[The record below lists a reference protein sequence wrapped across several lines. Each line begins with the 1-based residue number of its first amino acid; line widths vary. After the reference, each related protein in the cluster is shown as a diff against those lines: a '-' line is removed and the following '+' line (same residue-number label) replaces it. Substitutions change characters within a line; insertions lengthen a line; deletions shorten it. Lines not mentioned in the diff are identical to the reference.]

1 MAGNIKGITIEIDG
15 DVKKLNSALKSAN
28 QNIKDTQ
35 YQLRDVEKALKFNPG
50 NTEMLEQKFKLLG
63 QSVTE
68 AKDKLNLLEEAQ
80 RQAADQLARG
90 EIGQAD
96 YDALSAK
103 VEAARGEVE
112 KFQAAYDE
120 FGSVQAQQFK
130 AALEEINQSLDG
142 TKGKLEDVDKALQ
155 LNPGNTDLLQ
165 TKFELLGQAV
175 EEASDKVTMLE
186 EAEALAAD
194 QLANGE
200 IGIEQY
206 ADLQVE
212 LENARAEADQLRQAY
227 VSFGSV
233 ALQKVSA
240 VGEKIVELGTKTE
253 KLGNFL
259 NKYVSVPVVAAGSAG
274 VAAFKSMDEAMD
286 TVTKKTGATGGALED
301 MQNRAKEIAETVPT
315 SFQAAADAVGE
326 VNTRFGLTGDALSDL
341 STKFVKFADLNDTDV
356 SSSIDNVQTV
366 MAAWGVET
374 EDAGLLLDT
383 LTKAGQDTG
392 VSVDTLS
399 QALSSNKTYLD
410 EMGFSL
416 SDSAMFLANLDKNG
430 VDANATLAGMKK
442 ALVNA
447 TKEGKTSKEALSELQ
462 DTIANSTDKTEAYQK
477 AMELFGNKAGPAI
490 ADAVMEGRLS
500 FEELGTTLEDFSGT
514 TENTFKDTL
523 DPIDQMTT
531 ALNTAKDIA
540 GQVGGMIFE
549 TLNPALQKLN
559 DYVKKAKESFEKL
572 SPKTKDT
579 IVKFGLIAAAIGP
592 VLSVGSKLTKFFGG
606 IISLAPKL
614 GAAISFLT
622 GPFGLVVLAI
632 AAVIAIVALV
642 IKNWDWLKQK
652 AQEVGQV
659 ISQAWNQM
667 KTNVSNSWNQ
677 LKTNAAAAWQE
688 IKNRVTENFNIAKN
702 AVSTA
707 ADNIKTK
714 VSTTWD
720 NVKSGTAAKW
730 SEIKNTVSTKASEVK
745 TAVSTAWEN
754 VKTNTSAKWNEIKTT
769 VSTKVSE
776 VKNTISNGWGN
787 LKQNVSGVFDGI
799 KNTMSKPFTDAK
811 AAISDAIQKI
821 KNLFPIRLGNIFSG
835 IKLPTLHYS
844 PGKFP
849 YGVGGKGYLPKFSW
863 YRKAYTNAVMFNDP
877 TVLATPSGYKG
888 FGDGNGS
895 EIVMGKD
902 YMLGMIQEAV
912 SGSSLSR
919 NMAAVGQILEAF
931 LPMIANK
938 EFVLSGQ
945 DFVYANKQGINAAL
959 GNEAVLTARGVR

>member
-315 SFQAAADAVGE
+315 SFQTAADAVGE

-592 VLSVGSKLTKFFGG
+592 VLSVGSNLTKFFGG

-632 AAVIAIVALV
+632 AAVIAIVAIV
-642 IKNWDWLKQK
+642 IKNWDYLKQK
-652 AQEVGQV
+652 AQEVGKV
-659 ISQAWNQM
+659 ISDAWNQM

-776 VKNTISNGWGN
+776 VKNAISNGWGN

-811 AAISDAIQKI
+811 ADISDAIQKI

>member
-80 RQAADQLARG
+80 RQAADQLQRG

-130 AALEEINQSLDG
+130 AALEEVNQSLDN

-165 TKFELLGQAV
+165 TKFELLGEAV
-175 EEASDKVTMLE
+175 DEAANKVSMLE
-186 EAEALAAD
+186 EAEAMAAD

-206 ADLQVE
+206 ADLQVQ
-212 LENARAEADQLRQAY
+212 LENARAEADNLKQAY
-227 VSFGSV
+227 VNFGSV
-233 ALQKVSA
+233 ALQRVSA
-240 VGEKIVELGTKTE
+240 VGQKIEELGKKTE
-253 KLGNFL
+253 KIGNFL
-259 NKYVSVPVVAAGSAG
+259 NKYVTAPVVAAGTAG
-274 VAAFKSMDEAMD
+274 VAAFKSLDTAMD
-286 TVTKKTGATGGALED
+286 TVTKKTGATGEQLQD
-301 MQNRAKEIAETVPT
+301 MKDRAKEIAETIPT
-315 SFQAAADAVGE
+315 SFQTAADAVGE
-326 VNTRFGLTGDALSDL
+326 VNTRFGLTGAALSDL
-341 STKFVKFADLNDTDV
+341 STKFAEFAEINDTDV
-356 SSSIDNVQTV
+356 STSIDNVQTV

-462 DTIANSTDKTEAYQK
+462 DTIKNSSSDTEAYQK

-490 ADAVMEGRLS
+490 ADAVREGRLS
-500 FEELGTTLEDFSGT
+500 FDELGTTLEDFSGT

-531 ALNTAKDIA
+531 ALNTVKDIA

-549 TLNPALQKLN
+549 TLNPSLQKLN

-572 SPKTKDT
+572 SPKTKDA

-592 VLSVGSKLTKFFGG
+592 VLSVGGKLTKFFGSV
-606 IISLAPKL
+606 ISLAPKL

-632 AAVIAIVALV
+632 AAVIAIVAIV
-642 IKNWDWLKQK
+642 IKNWDYLKQK

-659 ISQAWNQM
+659 ISQAWDQM

-730 SEIKNTVSTKASEVK
+730 SEIKNS
-745 TAVSTAWEN
+745 
-754 VKTNTSAKWNEIKTT
+754 

-776 VKNTISNGWGN
+776 VRNSISNGWGN
-787 LKQNVSGVFDGI
+787 LKQNVSNTFSGI
-799 KNTMSKPFTDAK
+799 KNVITGPFEK
-811 AAISDAIQKI
+811 AWELIQLVVGKI
-821 KNLFPIRLGNIFSG
+821 KRLFPIKLGNIFSG
-835 IKLPTLHYS
+835 IKLPHFKIS
-844 PGKFP
+844 G
-849 YGVGGKGYLPKFSW
+849 GVLPWGIGGKGKAPSVRVEW
-863 YRKAYTNAVMFNDP
+863 YRKAYDNAVMFNDP
-877 TVLATPSGYKG
+877 TVLATGSGYKG
-888 FGDGNGS
+888 FGDGTGG

-912 SGSSLSR
+912 SGSSLAR

-938 EFVLSGQ
+938 EFFLSGQ
-945 DFVYANKQGINAAL
+945 DFVYANKQGINSAL
-959 GNEAVLTARGVR
+959 GNEAILTARGVR

>member
-35 YQLRDVEKALKFNPG
+35 YQLRDVEKTLKFNPG

-80 RQAADQLARG
+80 RQAADQLQRG

-175 EEASDKVTMLE
+175 EEASDKVSMLE
-186 EAEALAAD
+186 EAEAHAAD

-206 ADLQVE
+206 ADLQVQ
-212 LENARAEADQLRQAY
+212 LENARAEADQLKQAY

-259 NKYVSVPVVAAGSAG
+259 NKYVSVPVVAAGTAG

-356 SSSIDNVQTV
+356 STSIDNVQTV

-399 QALSSNKTYLD
+399 QA
-410 EMGFSL
+410 
-416 SDSAMFLANLDKNG
+416 
-430 VDANATLAGMKK
+430 
-442 ALVNA
+442 
-447 TKEGKTSKEALSELQ
+447 
-462 DTIANSTDKTEAYQK
+462 
-477 AMELFGNKAGPAI
+477 
-490 ADAVMEGRLS
+490 
-500 FEELGTTLEDFSGT
+500 
-514 TENTFKDTL
+514 
-523 DPIDQMTT
+523 
-531 ALNTAKDIA
+531 
-540 GQVGGMIFE
+540 
-549 TLNPALQKLN
+549 
-559 DYVKKAKESFEKL
+559 
-572 SPKTKDT
+572 
-579 IVKFGLIAAAIGP
+579 
-592 VLSVGSKLTKFFGG
+592 
-606 IISLAPKL
+606 
-614 GAAISFLT
+614 
-622 GPFGLVVLAI
+622 
-632 AAVIAIVALV
+632 
-642 IKNWDWLKQK
+642 
-652 AQEVGQV
+652 
-659 ISQAWNQM
+659 
-667 KTNVSNSWNQ
+667 
-677 LKTNAAAAWQE
+677 AAW
-688 IKNRVTENFNIAKN
+688 RRRR
-702 AVSTA
+702 S
-707 ADNIKTK
+707 
-714 VSTTWD
+714 S
-720 NVKSGTAAKW
+720 
-730 SEIKNTVSTKASEVK
+730 
-745 TAVSTAWEN
+745 
-754 VKTNTSAKWNEIKTT
+754 
-769 VSTKVSE
+769 
-776 VKNTISNGWGN
+776 
-787 LKQNVSGVFDGI
+787 
-799 KNTMSKPFTDAK
+799 
-811 AAISDAIQKI
+811 
-821 KNLFPIRLGNIFSG
+821 
-835 IKLPTLHYS
+835 
-844 PGKFP
+844 
-849 YGVGGKGYLPKFSW
+849 
-863 YRKAYTNAVMFNDP
+863 
-877 TVLATPSGYKG
+877 
-888 FGDGNGS
+888 
-895 EIVMGKD
+895 
-902 YMLGMIQEAV
+902 AV
-912 SGSSLSR
+912 SGR
-919 NMAAVGQILEAF
+919 NGLFAF
-931 LPMIANK
+931 GFCDVPG
-938 EFVLSGQ
+938 ESGQ
-945 DFVYANKQGINAAL
+945 
-959 GNEAVLTARGVR
+959 ERR

>member
-80 RQAADQLARG
+80 RQAADQLGRG

-186 EAEALAAD
+186 EAEELAAD

-315 SFQAAADAVGE
+315 SFQTAADAVGE

-341 STKFVKFADLNDTDV
+341 STKFVKFADLNDADV
-356 SSSIDNVQTV
+356 STSIDNVQTV

-652 AQEVGQV
+652 AQEVGKV
-659 ISQAWNQM
+659 ISDAWNQM

-720 NVKSGTAAKW
+720 NVKSGTAAKL
-730 SEIKNTVSTKASEVK
+730 SEIKNTVSTKANEVK

-844 PGKFP
+844 PGKAP
-849 YGVGGKGYLPKFSW
+849 YGIGGKGYLPKFSW

-945 DFVYANKQGINAAL
+945 DFVYANKQGINEAL

>member
-186 EAEALAAD
+186 EAEAQAAD

-206 ADLQVE
+206 ADLQVQ
-212 LENARAEADQLRQAY
+212 LENARAEADQLKQAY

-233 ALQKVSA
+233 ALQRVSA
-240 VGEKIVELGTKTE
+240 VGQKIEELGTKTE

-259 NKYVSVPVVAAGSAG
+259 NKYVSVPVVAAGTAG

-356 SSSIDNVQTV
+356 STSIDNVQTV

-500 FEELGTTLEDFSGT
+500 FEELGTTLQDFSGT

-531 ALNTAKDIA
+531 ALNTVKDIA
-540 GQVGGMIFE
+540 GEVGGMIFE
-549 TLNPALQKLN
+549 TLNPSLQKLN

-572 SPKTKDT
+572 SPKTKDA

-592 VLSVGSKLTKFFGG
+592 VLSVGGKLTEFFGSV
-606 IISLAPKL
+606 ISLAPKL

-652 AQEVGQV
+652 AQEVGKV
-659 ISQAWNQM
+659 ISDAWNQM
-667 KTNVSNSWNQ
+667 KTSVSNSWNQ